1 MIYTGRMDRA
11 SSPVSIYLLQHKYRN
26 ITMEKEI
33 LFHFK
38 NPHDSPGYLLGQL
51 TMLWQ
56 RKQKKVLDPLNL
68 TQTQFVLLAAL
79 GWLSKKSDAV
89 TQIDI
94 ANQSNAD
101 RMMVSKVLRTLEDKG
116 FLTRQEHQI
125 DTRAKTI
132 RLTKEGELVL
142 QKGIIEI
149 ENADLDFF
157 ATLGT
162 KLSSFNKNMLQL
174 IDENKE

>member
-1 MIYTGRMDRA
+1 M
-11 SSPVSIYLLQHKYRN
+11 S
-26 ITMEKEI
+26 EKIE
-33 LFHFK
+33 FHFK
-38 NPHDSPGYLLGQL
+38 SPNESPGYLLGKV

-56 RKQKKVLDPLNL
+56 RKQKRVLDPLDL

-79 GWLSKKSDAV
+79 GWLSKKSNAV
-89 TQIDI
+89 TQVDI

-116 FLTRQEHQI
+116 FITRKEHET

-132 RLTKEGELVL
+132 RLTKSGNVVL
-142 QKGIIEI
+142 QKAIIEI

-157 ATLGT
+157 AALEN
-162 KLSSFNKNMLQL
+162 KLSQFNKNMVRL
-174 IDENKE
+174 IDKNKDE